1 MYPCMYT
8 CISIQ
13 TDKLIET
20 ISILLL
26 TALCLYQ
33 HNWFVQKPLCPSV
46 FSVCFAPGQLFSFC
60 LGVGIVLGWT
70 WLFFFFGGRRTNTS
84 KTIFLLVIKF
94 IKTHGIQLLT
104 LRVTL
109 SLDGCDRL
117 SETCHSA
124 EFTYLKK
131 YQYGLPHIVSAC
143 KIPLKSLAVLL
154 LLWFVGLQTKLG
166 DQQGTCIHLQQFPT
180 TAEAQ
185 YLWLFWPGCTTMITT
200 MITRSYILGLSLCQ
214 THLSTDL
221 TMPQFIMD

>member
-1 MYPCMYT
+1 MYLCMYT

-13 TDKLIET
+13 IDKLIET

-109 SLDGCDRL
+109 SLDGCDVIDWVKL
-117 SETCHSA
+117 ATVQSSPIWKNISMDYPILFLHVKSHWSHWQFFFCFDLLGFKPSLETSKVLV
-124 EFTYLKK
+124 FIFNSSQPLLKPSI
-131 YQYGLPHIVSAC
+131 YDFFGLVA
-143 KIPLKSLAVLL
+143 LLWL
-154 LLWFVGLQTKLG
+154 LLWLQG
-166 DQQGTCIHLQQFPT
+166 HI
-180 TAEAQ
+180 
-185 YLWLFWPGCTTMITT
+185 Y
-200 MITRSYILGLSLCQ
+200 
-214 THLSTDL
+214 
-221 TMPQFIMD
+221 